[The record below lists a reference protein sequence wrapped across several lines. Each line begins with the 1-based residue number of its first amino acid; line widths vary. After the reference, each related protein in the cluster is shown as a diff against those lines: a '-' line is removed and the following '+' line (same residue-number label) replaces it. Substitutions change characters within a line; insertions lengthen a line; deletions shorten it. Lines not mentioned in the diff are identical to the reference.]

1 MRSSMSDSAA
11 CVSGPAGSLCV
22 ADQTLP
28 SETTIAASEQLT
40 EVFLLLFHVINRN
53 RTNNLPAEIWIVA

>member
-1 MRSSMSDSAA
+1 MSDSAA
-11 CVSGPAGSLCV
+11 YVLGPAGSLCV

-40 EVFLLLFHVINRN
+40 DVFLLLFHVINRN
-53 RTNNLPAEIWIVA
+53 RTNNLPDEIWVVA